1 MPEDVKNKKGFG
13 VKEQKPAIIHIKAE
27 WPFEKDNK
35 KPTGLCSD
43 WEGNYKKGT
52 FTLVCP
58 SPSKADKS
66 FSSYLKGTLRNAL
79 TGTNAPLDRKYYE
92 SVYRFDGEN
101 SDWGEMNF
109 VDDINKT
116 MQAK

>member
-1 MPEDVKNKKGFG
+1 MGQRCYIGSLLCRNAQDVKNKKGFG

-27 WPFEKDNK
+27 WPFEKDNQ
-35 KPTGLCSD
+35 KPTGLFSD

-66 FSSYLKGTLRNAL
+66 FSSYTERYTQKCPYWN
-79 TGTNAPLDRKYYE
+79 
-92 SVYRFDGEN
+92 
-101 SDWGEMNF
+101 
-109 VDDINKT
+109 
-116 MQAK
+116 